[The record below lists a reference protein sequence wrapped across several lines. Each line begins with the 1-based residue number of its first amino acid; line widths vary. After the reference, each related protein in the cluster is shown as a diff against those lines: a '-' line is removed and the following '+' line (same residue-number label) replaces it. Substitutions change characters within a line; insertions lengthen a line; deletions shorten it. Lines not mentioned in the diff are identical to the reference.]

1 MKHPDQRV
9 GIFVDV
15 ANLYHSAKNLY
26 GARVNFGKL
35 LEEAVAKRKLVRAM
49 AYAIRSQSS
58 KDEDKFFEILEK
70 QGFELRMKD
79 LQVFAGGAKKGDWDI
94 GMAVDIIRMSS
105 KLDVAVIVTG
115 DGDFIPLVEYVK
127 HQGPYVELMAFGE
140 STSSK
145 LIEAADEFIDLSS
158 NKKQFLLPIKE
169 RKFFAK

>member
-35 LEEAVAKRKLVRAM
+35 LEEAVSKRKLVRAM

-105 KLDVAVIVTG
+105 KLDVVVIVTG

-127 HQGPYVELMAFGE
+127 HQGPYVELMAFAE
-140 STSSK
+140 STSTK
-145 LIEAADEFIDLSS
+145 LIEAADEFVDLSS
-158 NKKQFLLPIKE
+158 NKKQFLLPIRE
-169 RKFFAK
+169 RKFFSK